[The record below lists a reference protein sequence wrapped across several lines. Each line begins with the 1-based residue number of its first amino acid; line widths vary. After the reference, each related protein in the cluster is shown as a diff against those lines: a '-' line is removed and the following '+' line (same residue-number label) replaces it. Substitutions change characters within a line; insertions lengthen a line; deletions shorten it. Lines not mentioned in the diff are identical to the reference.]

1 MDLDK
6 KILSDITVFMKYS
19 KYLNKEN
26 RRETWEEL
34 VDRNKEM
41 HIQKFPNLKD
51 EINEAY
57 KLVYEKKVLPSMRS
71 LQFAG
76 KPIEI
81 TPNRI
86 FNCAYLPID
95 HPSAFNETI
104 FLLLSGCG
112 VGYSVQTHHI
122 EQLPEI
128 RKPNKDRTKRWL
140 IADSIE
146 GWADAVKILM
156 KSYFSGGPTI
166 MFDFRDI
173 RPKGS
178 RLVTSG
184 GKAPGSQ
191 PLKECL
197 IKIEGILSAKKDG
210 DQLTPIECHD
220 IICHEAD
227 AVLAG
232 GIRRAALISLFNAD
246 DDDMLAAK
254 SGNWWENNPQRGRA
268 NNSVVLLRHK
278 ITKDFFL
285 DLWKRI
291 EASGAG
297 EPGIFF
303 TNDKDIGTNPCISG
317 DSLITVKDCNLD
329 SGSDIVYKMP
339 MKLLADLVN
348 SSAIPPMILS
358 YNIND
363 NKHEWKRITA
373 AMLTK
378 TNAEIIEI
386 EFNGKF
392 IKCTPDHKIYT
403 KNRGWVEAQHL
414 LENDILVED
423 MRD

>member
-1 MDLDK
+1 MDLNH
-6 KILSDITVFMKYS
+6 KIMSDLAIHMKYA
-19 KYLNKEN
+19 KYNDKLK
-26 RRETWEEL
+26 RRETWKEI

-41 HIQKFPNLKD
+41 HVFKFPHLAN

-57 KLVYEKKVLPSMRS
+57 KFVYDKKVLPSMRS

-95 HPSAFNETI
+95 NVAAFSEI
-104 FLLLSGCG
+104 MFLLLSGCG
-112 VGYSVQTHHI
+112 VGFGVQKHQV
-122 EQLPEI
+122 EQLPDI
-128 RKPNKDRTKRWL
+128 RKPNKDKTRRWL
-140 IADSIE
+140 VADSIE
-146 GWADAVKILM
+146 GWADAIKILI
-156 KSYFSGGPTI
+156 KSYYSGGSTVQ
-166 MFDFRDI
+166 FDFRDI
-173 RPKGS
+173 RPKGA
-178 RLVTSG
+178 RLITSG
-184 GKAPGSQ
+184 GKAPGAQ

-197 IKIEGILSAKKDG
+197 VKIEGILSAKKDG

-303 TNDKDIGTNPCISG
+303 TNDKDIGTNPCVSG
-317 DSLITVKDCNLD
+317 DSLITVGDYNLD
-329 SGSDIVYKMP
+329 GSIDIVYKMP
-339 MKLLADLVN
+339 MKLLVDLVN
-348 SSAIPPMILS
+348 SSTTPPMILS

-363 NKHEWKRITA
+363 NKHEWKRISA

-386 EFNGKF
+386 EYNGKF
-392 IKCTPDHKIYT
+392 IKCTPDHKVYT
-403 KNRGWVEAQHL
+403 KNRGWIEAQYL
-414 LENDILVED
+414 QENDILVED
-423 MRD
+423 MHD